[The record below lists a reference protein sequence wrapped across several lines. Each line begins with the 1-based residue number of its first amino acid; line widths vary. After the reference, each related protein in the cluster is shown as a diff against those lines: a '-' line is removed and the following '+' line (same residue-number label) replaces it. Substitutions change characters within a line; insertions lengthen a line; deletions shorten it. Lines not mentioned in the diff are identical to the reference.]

1 MYVSRSLRS
10 LRPSPRHHGVSC
22 ASSGRKASV
31 FLASRRGGSS
41 RKRRPDFQKLQETT
55 LAVKIVRQPKKIALI
70 GACSSAAA
78 FLPGTE
84 KAPAALR
91 AAGLVEKLKNI
102 GYDVVDL
109 GDCAPR
115 LFADDEEHRRA
126 RNLPAIV
133 AGLNDLKVHAEIAI
147 KSGALVLVLGG
158 DCAQVIGL
166 LTGARSYYKHLNL
179 FWMDR
184 DADLNTPASTP
195 SGRIDGMVVA
205 SIIGRG
211 APELVRF
218 WGETPLVREPD
229 VLLFGLERVDP
240 PEQDFLS
247 KSPLRYVYA
256 ADIQKKGAAAA
267 TRDALAH
274 LHAELREFI
283 LHVDTDIIAQEEFPA
298 VNVPGSGGLTF
309 DDVRPSLREVLS
321 QKTLLGLDVA
331 QYNPDRDP
339 DGSGAQ
345 KLVELLVDALAA
357 RFEALSAPQESA
369 ATEASQTVNEESGV

>member
-1 MYVSRSLRS
+1 
-10 LRPSPRHHGVSC
+10 
-22 ASSGRKASV
+22 
-31 FLASRRGGSS
+31 
-41 RKRRPDFQKLQETT
+41 

-102 GYDVVDL
+102 GYEVADL

-133 AGLNDLKVHAEIAI
+133 AGLNDLKVHAEVAI

-166 LTGARSYYKHLNL
+166 LTGARRYYKHLNL

-267 TRDALAH
+267 TRDALTH
-274 LHAELREFI
+274 LHAESREFI

-309 DDVRPSLREVLS
+309 DDVRQSLREVLS

-357 RFEALSAPQESA
+357 RFEALATPQESA
-369 ATEASQTVNEESGV
+369 VTEAKQTVNEESGA

>member
-1 MYVSRSLRS
+1 
-10 LRPSPRHHGVSC
+10 
-22 ASSGRKASV
+22 
-31 FLASRRGGSS
+31 
-41 RKRRPDFQKLQETT
+41 

-70 GACSSAAA
+70 GARSSAAA

-84 KAPAALR
+84 KAPEAIR

-102 GYDVVDL
+102 GYEVTDL
-109 GDCAPR
+109 GDCPPR

-133 AGLNDLKVHAEIAI
+133 AGLNDLKVQTELAI

-166 LTGARSYYKHLNL
+166 LTGVRRYYKHLNL

-205 SIIGRG
+205 SVIGRG

-218 WGETPLVREPD
+218 WGESPLVREPD
-229 VLLFGLERVDP
+229 VLLFGLERLDP
-240 PEQDFLS
+240 PEQEFLS
-247 KSPLRYVYA
+247 KSPLRHVYA
-256 ADIQKKGAAAA
+256 ADIQKKGAAAS
-267 TRDALAH
+267 TRDALTH
-274 LHAELREFI
+274 LHTESREFV
-283 LHVDTDIIAQEEFPA
+283 LHIDIDVIAQEEFPA
-298 VNVPGSGGLTF
+298 VNVPGSGGLNVE
-309 DDVRPSLREVLS
+309 DVRASLRELLP
-321 QKTLLGLDVA
+321 QKTLLGFDVA

-339 DGSGAQ
+339 DGSAAQ
-345 KLVELLVDALAA
+345 KLIALLVEGLAA
-357 RFEALSAPQESA
+357 RFEALVAPQESPA
-369 ATEASQTVNEESGV
+369 PEPALQPPSEEPTS

>member
-1 MYVSRSLRS
+1 M
-10 LRPSPRHHGVSC
+10 
-22 ASSGRKASV
+22 
-31 FLASRRGGSS
+31 
-41 RKRRPDFQKLQETT
+41 
-55 LAVKIVRQPKKIALI
+55 AVKIVRQPKKIALI

-84 KAPAALR
+84 KAPQALR
-91 AAGLVEKLKNI
+91 AAGLIEKIKNI
-102 GYDVVDL
+102 GYEVTDL
-109 GDCAPR
+109 GDCPTR

-133 AGLNDLKVHAEIAI
+133 AGLNDLKVHAEVAI

-166 LTGARSYYKHLNL
+166 LTGARRYYKHLNL

-229 VLLFGLERVDP
+229 VLLFGLDRVDP
-240 PEQDFLS
+240 PEQEFLS

-256 ADIQKKGAAAA
+256 ADIQKKGAAAS

-274 LHAELREFI
+274 LHTDSRDFI
-283 LHVDTDIIAQEEFPA
+283 AHLDIDIISQEEFPA
-298 VNVPGSGGLTF
+298 VNVPGSGGLSF
-309 DDVRPSLREVLS
+309 DEVRQSLGEVLS
-321 QKTLLGLDVA
+321 QKTLLALDVA

-339 DGSGAQ
+339 NGASAQ
-345 KLVELLVDALAA
+345 KLVDLLVEGLTA
-357 RFEALSAPQESA
+357 RFEALASPPEVTASD
-369 ATEASQTVNEESGV
+369 ASQTAADESVS

>member
-1 MYVSRSLRS
+1 M
-10 LRPSPRHHGVSC
+10 
-22 ASSGRKASV
+22 
-31 FLASRRGGSS
+31 
-41 RKRRPDFQKLQETT
+41 
-55 LAVKIVRQPKKIALI
+55 AVKIVRQPKKIALI

-78 FLPGTE
+78 FLPGSE
-84 KAPAALR
+84 KAPQALR
-91 AAGLVEKLKNI
+91 AAGLIEKIKNI
-102 GYDVVDL
+102 GYEVTDL
-109 GDCAPR
+109 GDCPVR

-133 AGLNDLKVHAEIAI
+133 AGLNDLKVHCEVAI

-166 LTGARSYYKHLNL
+166 LTGARRYYKHLNL

-229 VLLFGLERVDP
+229 VLLFGLDRVDP
-240 PEQDFLS
+240 PEQEFLS

-256 ADIQKKGAAAA
+256 ADTQKKGAAAS

-274 LHAELREFI
+274 LHTDSRDFI
-283 LHVDTDIIAQEEFPA
+283 AHLDIDIVSQEEFPA
-298 VNVPGSGGLTF
+298 VNVPGSGGLSF
-309 DDVRPSLREVLS
+309 DEVRQSLGEVLS
-321 QKTLLGLDVA
+321 QRTLLALDVA

-339 DGSGAQ
+339 DGANAQ
-345 KLVELLVDALAA
+345 KLVDLLVDGLTARFVALASPP
-357 RFEALSAPQESA
+357 EVTPS
-369 ATEASQTVNEESGV
+369 EASQAADDESVS

>member
-1 MYVSRSLRS
+1 M
-10 LRPSPRHHGVSC
+10 
-22 ASSGRKASV
+22 
-31 FLASRRGGSS
+31 
-41 RKRRPDFQKLQETT
+41 
-55 LAVKIVRQPKKIALI
+55 AVKIVRQPKKIALI

-102 GYDVVDL
+102 GYEVADL

-133 AGLNDLKVHAEIAI
+133 AGLNDLKVHAEVAI

-166 LTGARSYYKHLNL
+166 LTGARRYYKHLNL

-256 ADIQKKGAAAA
+256 ADVQKKGAAAA

-274 LHAELREFI
+274 LHAESREFI

-309 DDVRPSLREVLS
+309 DDVRQSLREVLS

-357 RFEALSAPQESA
+357 RFEALSTPQESA
-369 ATEASQTVNEESGV
+369 VPEANQTVNEESGA